1 MLPIAKLLLLLGI
14 VSGLAIIPFGLPG
27 IGVVFG
33 SAMLYALATQ
43 FHSGISLGF
52 ILFLG
57 ALTILGE
64 TADNWLMAAGARHFG
79 ASTTAA
85 WLSLIGG
92 LLGALILGPFLAIG
106 LNIFGPIVG
115 AFVGAFIAV
124 VLHERSLK
132 RNWPEALRAGWGT
145 LLGRMAGIALKMVVG
160 VGMGAA
166 IAWSVMIRR

>member
-1 MLPIAKLLLLLGI
+1 MLPVAKLLLLLGI

-43 FHSGISLGF
+43 FRSGIGLNL

-57 ALTILGE
+57 VLTLLGE
-64 TADNWLMAAGARHFG
+64 TADNWLMAAGARRFG

-92 LLGALILGPFLAIG
+92 LLGAVILGPFLAIV
-106 LNIFGPIVG
+106 LNIFGPVVG

-124 VLHERSLK
+124 VLYEGRLK
-132 RNWPEALRAGWGT
+132 RNWREALRAGWGT

-166 IAWSVMIRR
+166 IAWSVLARG